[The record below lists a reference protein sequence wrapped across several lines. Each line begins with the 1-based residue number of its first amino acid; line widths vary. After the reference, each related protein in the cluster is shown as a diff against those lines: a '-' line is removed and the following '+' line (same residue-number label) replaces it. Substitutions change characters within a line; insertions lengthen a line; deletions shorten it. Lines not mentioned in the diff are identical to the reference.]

1 MTETE
6 RLLWKLVDRLRD
18 APPEVLEGVVSRL
31 AAVIDGQ
38 TEKPITRLLVGE
50 YSKRLPRMMEMFRD
64 RLRTRPRSMVNPAL
78 SGLIGMPSVLHEMR
92 TRWRTEEHL
101 SLHGL
106 RRTAPGRR

>member
-64 RLRTRPRSMVNPAL
+64 LPAHTAAVD
-78 SGLIGMPSVLHEMR
+78 GEPCFIGADR
-92 TRWRTEEHL
+92 DAKC
-101 SLHGL
+101 
-106 RRTAPGRR
+106 AP